1 MCIVIADTSGVAKS
15 LKPLRGADG
24 IQYYRQEFGIVLLLG
39 LTELKAQI
47 CWEENVSGHCPVP
60 WFGYL
65 KQVASN

>member
-1 MCIVIADTSGVAKS
+1 M
-15 LKPLRGADG
+15 
-24 IQYYRQEFGIVLLLG
+24 YYRQEFGIVLLLG